1 MISPTARV
9 ADSSSADVE
18 QDFVDR
24 LRPLFEQPL
33 ASGDRFAVNAAG
45 MA

>member
-1 MISPTARV
+1 M

-18 QDFVDR
+18 EDFVDR

-33 ASGDRFAVNAAG
+33 ASGDRFAANAAG
-45 MA
+45 MS